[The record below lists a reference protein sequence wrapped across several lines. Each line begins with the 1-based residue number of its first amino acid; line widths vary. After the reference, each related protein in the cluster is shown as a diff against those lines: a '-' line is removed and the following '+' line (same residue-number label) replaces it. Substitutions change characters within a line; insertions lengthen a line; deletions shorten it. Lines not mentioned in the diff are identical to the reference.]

1 MRPFS
6 VVVAIVSTIVLICV
20 CAITAPPSLAQQAAG
35 VTSVASTKPD
45 VANDPDVL
53 AAQRLF
59 SVWLEGQLA
68 YRGLPGVVVGVVSDQ
83 QLVWSKGFGFA
94 DVKARVPMTAAT
106 KFRIASHSKLFS
118 AIAIMQLREEGK
130 LRLDD
135 PVSKYLPWLKAKPAG
150 DDDGVITVEQ
160 LLTHSSGLP
169 REAGDHWTTYEFPT
183 REELKQLFTNRQAA
197 FPPATRLKYSNLAVS
212 VAGMLVEDVSGMSWA
227 DYVGKNIFQPLSMS
241 VSTVDQNVDGLAI
254 PYGRRMPDSSREVFK
269 FVDARGMAA
278 ATGIT
283 SNVED
288 LAKLV
293 SAQFRKGSRG
303 GTQILSSGSMREM
316 HRVRSVEENWTG
328 GYGLGFG
335 VSRIRDRTWIGHSG
349 VYPGYTTRTY
359 IQLDD
364 KVGVI
369 VLTNAGDGEPT
380 EIAQQ
385 LIATV
390 GQAVAK
396 AAATKPAS
404 VDWDPTWA
412 RFAGLY
418 RGHWSD
424 QRVVELNKRLV
435 IVNPAAA
442 NLDSQI
448 RLEPL
453 GGGRF
458 RFVAPTGGGPI
469 GEAAYFVETP
479 GKPMRMVVGD
489 SWVDRVE
496 K

>member
-6 VVVAIVSTIVLICV
+6 VVVAIVSTTVLICL
-20 CAITAPPSLAQQAAG
+20 CAITAPLSLAQQAAG
-35 VTSVASTKPD
+35 VASVASAKPD

-59 SVWLEGQLA
+59 SVWMEGQLA
-68 YRGLPGVVVGVVSDQ
+68 YRGLPGAAVGVVSDQ

-94 DVKARVPMTAAT
+94 DVKSRLPMTAAT
-106 KFRIASHSKLFS
+106 KFRIASHSKLFN

-135 PVSKYLPWLKAKPAG
+135 PVSKYLPWFKAKPAG

-183 REELKQLFTNRQAA
+183 REELKRLFANRQAA
-197 FPPATRLKYSNLAVS
+197 FPPATRVKYSNLAVS
-212 VAGMLVEDVSGMSWA
+212 VAGMLVEDVSGMAWA
-227 DYVGKNIFQPLSMS
+227 DYVGKNIFQPLDMS
-241 VSTVDQNVDGLAI
+241 ASTVDQNVADLAL
-254 PYGRRMPDSSREVFK
+254 PYGRRMPDGSRQVFK
-269 FVDARGMAA
+269 FVDARALAA
-278 ATGIT
+278 AAGIT

-288 LAKLV
+288 LAKFV
-293 SAQFRKGSRG
+293 SAQFRKGPRG
-303 GTQILSSGSMREM
+303 GAQILSSGSMREM

-335 VSRIRDRTWIGHSG
+335 VSRIRDRTWIGHAG
-349 VYPGYTTRTY
+349 GYPGYTTRTY

-369 VLTNAGDGEPT
+369 VLTNAGDGEPS
-380 EIAQQ
+380 EMAQQ

-390 GQAVAK
+390 GSAVAK
-396 AAATKPAS
+396 AAATKAAGIE
-404 VDWDPTWA
+404 WDSTWA

-418 RGHWSD
+418 RGRLSD

-435 IVNPAAA
+435 IVNPAAT

-458 RFVAPTGGGPI
+458 RFVAPTGGDAI
-469 GEAAYFVETP
+469 GEVVYFVEAP

-489 SWVDRVE
+489 TWLDRVE